1 MPSKCDSILMYMAR
15 EKKGGGYSLLAR
27 VRSENEG
34 SEQNQLKFD
43 YTPNKMSSSVNKIT
57 MGK

>member
-1 MPSKCDSILMYMAR
+1 MYINRPYKCRQNVIQYLCIWQGR
-15 EKKGGGYSLLAR
+15 KGGGGYSLLAR

-43 YTPNKMSSSVNKIT
+43 KSH
-57 MGK
+57 

>member
-15 EKKGGGYSLLAR
+15 EKGGGYSLLAR
-27 VRSENEG
+27 MRSENEG

-43 YTPNKMSSSVNKIT
+43 KSH
-57 MGK
+57 

>member
-1 MPSKCDSILMYMAR
+1 MWFNTYVYGKG
-15 EKKGGGYSLLAR
+15 EKGGGYSLLAR

-43 YTPNKMSSSVNKIT
+43 KSHWLYPE
-57 MGK
+57 